1 MSGEL
6 TKGGLSDLLLRMQPQ
21 MKMALPVH
29 VTAAQIQ
36 RVVLTEV
43 SKNPSILR
51 CTQTSVLTSVME
63 ACQLGLVP
71 NSTQGLA
78 YLVPYGTRCQLIP
91 GFRGLIKLALQ
102 SGKVSKIWAKVVHEK
117 DHLEYEEGLIPKLKH
132 TPYLGGDP
140 GMFVGAYAIAKMI
153 NDPDPQFEYMGKTAI
168 DTIRRKSASGGKGP
182 WADNYEEMAKKTVIR
197 NLTKRLPLE
206 SDRVTIAAEKVEG
219 GMSGMEYDL
228 EVKDFVYVDGDDDVQ
243 DTAAARINADI
254 EKSVKLKKGKPGPK
268 PKALLEVESKGATKS
283 NLSGLELALEQ
294 LKSKPQEDLRDFYIH
309 NEVHWMNEL
318 GPDAMAE
325 IDEVYSSRLEEQ
337 QLVQADVQGDAE
349 SIPAS

>member
-1 MSGEL
+1 MSEL
-6 TKGGLSDLLLRMQPQ
+6 TKGGLSDLLIRMQPQ

-91 GFRGLIKLALQ
+91 GYKGLIKLALQ
-102 SGKVSKIWAKVVHEK
+102 SGKVSKIWAKVVHEN
-117 DHLEYEEGLIPKLKH
+117 DHLEYEEGLIPKLVHK
-132 TPYLGGDP
+132 PYLAGDP
-140 GMFVGAYAIAKMI
+140 GKFVGAYAVAKMFT
-153 NDPDPQFEYMGKTAI
+153 DPDPQFEYMGKISIDAI
-168 DTIRRKSASGGKGP
+168 RKKSASGGKGP

-197 NLTKRLPLE
+197 NLTKRLPLD
-206 SDRVTIAAEKVEG
+206 SDRVNLAAEKVEG

-228 EVKDFVYVDGDDDVQ
+228 EVKDFVYVDGDDDVK

-254 EKSVKLKKGKPGPK
+254 EKTGKLKKSKPGPK
-268 PKALLEVESKGATKS
+268 PKALLEVESKGETKS
-283 NLSGLELALEQ
+283 NLSGLALVLAQ
-294 LKSKPQEDLRDFYIH
+294 LNSKPQEDLRDFYSH
-309 NEVHWMNEL
+309 NEARWQNEL

-325 IDEVYSSRLEEQ
+325 IDEVYYSRLEDQ
-337 QLVQADVQGDAE
+337 KFAQAERQV
-349 SIPAS
+349 